1 MNPMKNIITVPLALL
16 LVALTLSGCFYGP
29 RHGFYGGGG
38 YGGYQH
44 GPGPGGPG
52 PGPGGYNH
60 P

>member
-16 LVALTLSGCFYGP
+16 LAALTLSGCFYGP
-29 RHGFYGGGG
+29 RHGFYGGG